1 MTVCRRPV
9 RAAWQ
14 EGPARWD
21 VGVQASRYHRRH
33 SEVGEDEAI
42 GWAIEG
48 SSQNPPKIL
57 RQDPLPYLWNRASGA
72 APALRGRL
80 RRVAPPRGTRRKH
93 DVEQD
98 MGLRCCGRPGCAGFI
113 VAGCCP
119 RRRRTRWHR
128 TWCRR
133 RWCGRRR
140 GDIRAISANSAATPG
155 RRTARNQAADREGQ
169 AAAATHQASRRPQH
183 PRQALS
189 KETSRLSGLRC
200 HALPFYWTGRDTG
213 RVASPAGHLWR
224 NPRCVSPCSSCCC

>member
-1 MTVCRRPV
+1 MTVCRPPV

-48 SSQNPPKIL
+48 SQNL
-57 RQDPLPYLWNRASGA
+57 RKPSLPAGMASGA

-98 MGLRCCGRPGCAGFI
+98 MGLRCCGRPGGAGFI

-119 RRRRTRWHR
+119 RRRRTRRHR

-140 GDIRAISANSAATPG
+140 DDIRAISANSAATPCG
-155 RRTARNQAADREGQ
+155 RTARNQAADREGQ
-169 AAAATHQASRRPQH
+169 AAAATTHQASRRPQH

-189 KETSRLSGLRC
+189 KETTRLSEPRC
-200 HALPFYWTGRDTG
+200 HALPFYWTRRDTG
-213 RVASPAGHLWR
+213 RVASPAGHL
-224 NPRCVSPCSSCCC
+224 